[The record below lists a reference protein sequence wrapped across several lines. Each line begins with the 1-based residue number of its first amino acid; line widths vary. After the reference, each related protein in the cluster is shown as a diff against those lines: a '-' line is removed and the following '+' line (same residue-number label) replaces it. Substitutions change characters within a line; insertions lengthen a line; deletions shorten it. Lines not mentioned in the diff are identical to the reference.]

1 MRAVLDTNVVM
12 SAIFFGGVPLKI
24 VRAAFAKKIELV
36 ATKSVLSEY
45 REVAERLHEQ
55 FPTVNYRRPL
65 AILESKL
72 TMVRPAVLGDSAC
85 RDPDDDEILACALG
99 GAAKYSPLWYN
110 ERPPSNED
118 GFCLFLSDCPIRR
131 DGDEAPTPP
140 CQGASA
146 SQRSVP
152 GRMTRNLRLESP
164 SAYY

>member
-24 VRAAFAKKIELV
+24 VRTAFAKKVELV

-72 TMVRPAVLGDSAC
+72 TMVRPAVLGDIVC
-85 RDPDDDEILACALG
+85 RDPDDDAIIACALG
-99 GAAKYSPLWYN
+99 GNAKVICS
-110 ERPPSNED
+110 
-118 GFCLFLSDCPIRR
+118 G
-131 DGDEAPTPP
+131 DGDLLSLNGFRGLEIMQPSDF
-140 CQGASA
+140 C
-146 SQRSVP
+146 R
-152 GRMTRNLRLESP
+152 RMNL
-164 SAYY
+164 

>member
-99 GAAKYSPLWYN
+99 GAAKVICS
-110 ERPPSNED
+110 
-118 GFCLFLSDCPIRR
+118 G
-131 DGDEAPTPP
+131 DGDLLSLNGFRGLEIMQPSDF
-140 CQGASA
+140 CH
-146 SQRSVP
+146 
-152 GRMTRNLRLESP
+152 RMTL
-164 SAYY
+164 